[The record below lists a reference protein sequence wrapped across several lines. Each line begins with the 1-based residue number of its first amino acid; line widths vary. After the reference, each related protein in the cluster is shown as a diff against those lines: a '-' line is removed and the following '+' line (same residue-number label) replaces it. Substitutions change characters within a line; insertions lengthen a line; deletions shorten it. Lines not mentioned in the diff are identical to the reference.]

1 MSDVD
6 NTTPEVNVFL
16 AGPLEATM
24 AARGPSPTYAKWEWQ
39 QITEQTPERNRFL
52 AQVTPVLHIKSDSF
66 RLPFVPQREVQLA
79 SRGRLPS
86 PPAGRPTRLPPAM
99 GRFGGRIGM
108 GAVLIL

>member
-24 AARGPSPTYAKWEWQ
+24 GARGPSPTYAKWEWQ

-79 SRGRLPS
+79 SRGRLPF
-86 PPAGRPTRLPPAM
+86 PQPAALRVSRLPWEGSEVGEGWEPS
-99 GRFGGRIGM
+99 
-108 GAVLIL
+108 